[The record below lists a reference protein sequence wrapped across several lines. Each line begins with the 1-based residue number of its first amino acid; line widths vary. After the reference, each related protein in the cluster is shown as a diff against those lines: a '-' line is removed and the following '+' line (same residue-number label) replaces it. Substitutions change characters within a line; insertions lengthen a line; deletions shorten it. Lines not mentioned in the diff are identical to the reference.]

1 MTDTTCNYTIL
12 IDYDGQEHRDE
23 RTNIAEARAVFAEY
37 CALAQTHRKASAIAL
52 VDNGTNE
59 LLDHWENETR
69 G

>member
-1 MTDTTCNYTIL
+1 MTHNYTIL

-23 RTNIAEARAVFAEY
+23 RHSIAEARAVFAEY
-37 CALAQTHRKASAIAL
+37 CALAQTRPKASAIAL
-52 VDNGTNE
+52 VDNNTDE